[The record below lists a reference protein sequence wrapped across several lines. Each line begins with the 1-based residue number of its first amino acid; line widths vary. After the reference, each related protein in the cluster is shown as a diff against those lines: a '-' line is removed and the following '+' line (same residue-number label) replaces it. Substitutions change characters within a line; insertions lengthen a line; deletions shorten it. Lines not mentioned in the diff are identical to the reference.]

1 MIVDVSVHNGA
12 INWAQAKAAGVE
24 AALIRCGYGRDFA
37 KYDDP
42 RFKSNIEG
50 ALSVGIKVGVYLYS
64 YAKDKAAAES
74 EAQHAIRLCTPY
86 KAKISLPIYY
96 DVEEAGTEKG
106 VKERALLFCDR
117 LKAAGFVS
125 GIYANEYWWN
135 SYLPGID
142 NSKYSK
148 WVAKWGNVKP
158 QGDID
163 LWQYDA
169 YGKVSGIGSGVDLD
183 RAYGKVKE
191 IIDGKEPQPQPKGE
205 VEVLVDVLKKGSK
218 GNQVFTV
225 QSVLKALGY
234 KGENGKVLAL
244 DKSFGGNTEYAVKNF
259 QKAKGL
265 ACDGIVGEATWNK
278 LVKG

>member
-12 INWAQAKAAGVE
+12 INWATAKAAGVE

-42 RFKSNIEG
+42 RFKANIEG
-50 ALSVGIKVGVYLYS
+50 AISQGIKVGVYLYS
-64 YAKDKAAAES
+64 YAKDLAAAES
-74 EAQHAIRLCTPY
+74 EAKHAIRLCLPY
-86 KAKISLPIYY
+86 KGKIALPVYY

-106 VKERALLFCDR
+106 VKERAILFCDR
-117 LKAAGFVS
+117 LKSAGFMS
-125 GIYANEYWWN
+125 GIYASEYWWN

-142 NSKYSK
+142 NAKYSK
-148 WVAKWGNVKP
+148 WIAKWGNVKP
-158 QGDID
+158 SAEMD

-191 IIDGKEPQPQPKGE
+191 IIDGKQPQPKEG

-218 GNQVFTV
+218 GQEVFSV
-225 QSVLKALGY
+225 QSILKALGY

-259 QKAKGL
+259 QKASGL
-265 ACDGIVGEATWNK
+265 KVDGIVGQATWDK
-278 LVKG
+278 LIKG